1 MRWSLVGNL
10 GQPAVAWNS
19 SVGKGTEKW
28 GRNSRPFPT
37 LVQSSLLPQ
46 PFCTWGLCGGSD
58 WLYMFKD
65 PFSPDHTQK
74 LEDEWLRY
82 FKKNCKN
89 PKMVSHV
96 FGSVYQ
102 YLPTIK
108 YTCIEKARE
117 TMHTFA
123 GEKSELG
130 KAGDSPSGGET
141 SIFSYI
147 MCRIVIV
154 CYCDFWICL
163 EKVISLQR

>member
-19 SVGKGTEKW
+19 SAGKGTEKW
-28 GRNSRPFPT
+28 ARNSRPFPT

-89 PKMVSHV
+89 PKMVRKV
-96 FGSVYQ
+96 VGSVFP
-102 YLPTIK
+102 YLPT
-108 YTCIEKARE
+108 
-117 TMHTFA
+117 MHT
-123 GEKSELG
+123 K
-130 KAGDSPSGGET
+130 
-141 SIFSYI
+141 
-147 MCRIVIV
+147 
-154 CYCDFWICL
+154 
-163 EKVISLQR
+163 